1 MYDVW
6 RKGSE
11 RADGVEG
18 CKEEDRLWPRR
29 QRKLADGAPSL
40 AGNWRETMTEG
51 NLSRLQYQFS
61 YLNKLPID
69 STHGSEGGHVRS
81 GSNWTSKRLVALS
94 FSLHGVWC
102 IRAARVCQMSSHPGL
117 DRTNWRQNSQKVCI
131 FCVLC
136 VRSDLRR
143 VRSGRKGNELWVDV
157 RQLSVVRG
165 HCHCYVCAKLG

>member
-18 CKEEDRLWPRR
+18 CKEEDGLWPRR

-40 AGNWRETMTEG
+40 AGNWRETMMEG
-51 NLSRLQYQFS
+51 NLSRLQYPFS

-69 STHGSEGGHVRS
+69 STQGSEGGHIRS

-102 IRAARVCQMSSHPGL
+102 IRAARVCQISSHLGFGGI
-117 DRTNWRQNSQKVCI
+117 NWLRNSQKVCI
-131 FCVLC
+131 FVFFVCALG
-136 VRSDLRR
+136 SP
-143 VRSGRKGNELWVDV
+143 SGKIRWKGNELWVDV